1 MNEVIET
8 NQAPPAIGAYS
19 QAVLSDSF
27 LFISG
32 QSPLDPKTGLLAS
45 GEMKGQAI
53 QVMENI
59 KYILAAA
66 QLGFSDVVKTT
77 VFITRMEEFA
87 VVNEVYRGY
96 FGDKLPTRSCVG
108 VASLPKGAL
117 VEIEVIAGRK
127 GR

>member
-32 QSPLDPKTGLLAS
+32 QSPLDPKTGLLAN
-45 GEMKGQAI
+45 GGMKDQAI

-59 KYILAAA
+59 KHILAAA
-66 QLGFSDVVKTT
+66 QLSFGDVVKTT

-96 FGDKLPTRSCVG
+96 FEDKLPAPS
-108 VASLPKGAL
+108 
-117 VEIEVIAGRK
+117 
-127 GR
+127 